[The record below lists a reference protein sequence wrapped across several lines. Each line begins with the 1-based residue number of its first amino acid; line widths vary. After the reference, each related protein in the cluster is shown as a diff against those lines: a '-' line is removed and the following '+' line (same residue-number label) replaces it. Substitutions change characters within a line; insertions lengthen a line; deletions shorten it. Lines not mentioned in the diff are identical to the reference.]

1 MISGYVGHFNTEFQ
15 LEKVYMQTRILSCF
29 ASFIVLGMVAADV
42 VTVVVVVIAVAVDHD
57 DDDVVVI
64 GVIIMLVVD
73 DVYITGVFVMIA
85 ETKPE
90 NCNSL
95 TTLKYTVPMQP
106 L

>member
-1 MISGYVGHFNTEFQ
+1 
-15 LEKVYMQTRILSCF
+15 MQTRILSCF

-42 VTVVVVVIAVAVDHD
+42 VTVVVVIVVAVDHD

-73 DVYITGVFVMIA
+73 DVYITGVFVMVA

-90 NCNSL
+90 HFNSL